1 MSNNKHQK
9 WNAFLEKWP
18 LSRIQEMTL
27 EEYTKVKSRGS
38 FTFYLEIDL
47 EDLGSIRG
55 GSAFKFGVFNRD
67 NKELKDNTTSL
78 MYSDNYAWYRKYG
91 ETQEEAFSRVKH
103 IIVSIIEASQ
113 ANDHKLIDSIDL
125 GHAYKWKIAF
135 LYQNRETPSIV
146 PIYKLDWLKQITAT
160 SGKSSVSEM
169 QKKIISEKPFELNI
183 FEYGEQL
190 WSKFLNDDSST
201 KQAYWTYAPGSDA
214 SHWDEFF
221 DKGIM
226 AIGWDFLGDLDE
238 FTNKEEVVQKLQVHY
253 NTTSSKKNDA
263 TATYQFCNELK
274 IGDVILVKKG
284 RKEYVGYGVVTG
296 GYEYQPERENY
307 HHVRKVNWTKKGY
320 WIHDN
325 PGPLKTLTNITP
337 YPDFVKSIID
347 LIHGDKCSY
356 WVFQGNPKQYD
367 VKAALQANQISS
379 WTVKAHADKIKEG
392 DKFILWVTGNNS
404 GCYALGSVISEVHE
418 RVDSDNESEFYTG
431 KRDNNPQT
439 RVNIIIDHN
448 YSNSPFPKESL
459 LVLPQFKGFK
469 GGNQGTNFSATKEQY
484 QAIVDLANP
493 QAAANTKVNTMN
505 PQNIILYGPPG
516 TGKTYEL
523 LNQWIPKYQS
533 AIQTS
538 AAVKEEALRSFVSNA
553 TWWEVIAAVIENLGG
568 DNVQVKDI
576 HDHKIFQMKAS
587 LSSNKNLKQSIWG
600 SLQSHSPETSTTV
613 NISKRMAPA
622 IFDKNEDSTW
632 KLLENW
638 KDLAPQVAD
647 EVEVIQGKDSNSGN
661 LIKRYEFVT
670 FHQSY
675 GYEEFIEGLRPE
687 TNDDGQISYE
697 VKPGVFKQICNKA
710 KLDPENRYAI
720 FIDEINR
727 GNMSKIFGELITLI
741 ETDKRVQY
749 NSEGK
754 QVEGDT
760 GLELTLPYS
769 ESTFGVPKNLDIIG
783 TMNTADRSI
792 ALLDIALRRRFEFK
806 ELMPNSS
813 VIEGVDGKGTIENGS
828 IDLKRI
834 LDTINQRIKLLAG
847 RELQIGHAFLC
858 SVKNIKDLNECF
870 SNKVIPLL
878 QEYFYGH
885 WERVQLVLGDQDEQL
900 KGELKKQSDEVC
912 FVLKETL
919 DELAVLGIDH
929 DDYETQYDYYVNP
942 NLDSHS
948 LSTLAYTKIYQSL
961 NEAN

>member
-1 MSNNKHQK
+1 MSTNQHQK
-9 WNAFLEKWP
+9 WNNFLEKWP
-18 LSRIQEMTL
+18 HSRVKQMTL
-27 EEYTKVKSRGS
+27 EEYTKVKSRDS
-38 FTFYLEIDL
+38 FTFYLENDL
-47 EDLGSIRG
+47 EDLGSIWG
-55 GSAFKFGVFNRD
+55 GSAFKFGIFNRD
-67 NKELKDNTTSL
+67 NKDPKENSSL
-78 MYSDNYAWYRKYG
+78 IYSDDYAWYRKYG
-91 ETQEEAFSRVKH
+91 ETQEEAFQNVKD
-103 IIVSIIEASQ
+103 IIVRIIEATKT
-113 ANDHKLIDSIDL
+113 NDHKSIDSIDL
-125 GHAYKWKIAF
+125 GNAYKWKIAF
-135 LYQNRETPSIV
+135 LYQDQESLSIV
-146 PIYKLDWLKQITAT
+146 PIYKLDMLKKITDT
-160 SGKSSVSEM
+160 SGKPLVSEM
-169 QKKIISEKPFELNI
+169 QHKIINEKPSDLDI
-183 FEYGEQL
+183 FEYGEHL
-190 WSKFLNDDSST
+190 WTKYSTESSSPSKSF
-201 KQAYWTYAPGSDA
+201 WTYAPGSDA
-214 SHWDEFF
+214 GHWEEFYNE
-221 DKGIM
+221 GIM
-226 AIGWDFLGDLDE
+226 AIGWDFLGNLEDYKNKDE
-238 FTNKEEVVQKLQVHY
+238 IVQKLQEHY

-263 TATYQFCNELK
+263 SANFQFCNELK

-296 GYEYQPERENY
+296 EYEYQPEREIY
-307 HHVRKVNWTKKGY
+307 HHVRKVNWTKKGSWVY
-320 WIHDN
+320 DD
-325 PGPLKTLTNITP
+325 PGAVKTLTNVTP
-337 YPDFVKSIID
+337 YPEFVKGIID
-347 LIHGDKCSY
+347 LIHGKTCAY
-356 WVFQGNPKQYD
+356 WIFQGNPKHYD
-367 VKAALQANQISS
+367 VKGALQANKISS
-379 WTVKAHADKIKEG
+379 WSVKAHADKIKEG
-392 DKFILWVTGNNS
+392 DKFILWVTGNKS

-418 RVDSDNESEFYTG
+418 RVDSEDELEFYTG

-448 YSNSPFPKESL
+448 YSNSPLSKESL
-459 LVLPQFKGFK
+459 LSLPQFKGFN

-484 QAIVDLANP
+484 QAILDLVNP
-493 QAAANTKVNTMN
+493 QATAATKVNTMN

-538 AAVKEEALRSFVSNA
+538 AAVKEEALRGFVSNA
-553 TWWEVIAAVIENLGG
+553 TWWEVIAVVIDNLGG

-600 SLQSHSPETSTTV
+600 SLQSHSPDTSTTV
-613 NISKRMAPA
+613 NTSKRIAPA

-632 KLLENW
+632 KLLDNW
-638 KDLAPQVAD
+638 KELAPQMAD
-647 EVEVIQGKDSNSGN
+647 EIEAIQGKDSNSGN

-687 TNDDGQISYE
+687 TNEEGQISYE

-710 KLDPENRYAI
+710 KLDPANRYAI

-749 NSEGK
+749 NAEGK
-754 QVEGDT
+754 KIDGDK

-769 ESTFGVPKNLDIIG
+769 GSSFGVPTNLDIIG

-813 VIEGVDGKGTIENGS
+813 VIEGVDGDGTIENGS
-828 IDLKRI
+828 INLKRL

-870 SNKVIPLL
+870 ANKIIPLL

-885 WERVQLVLGDQDEQL
+885 WERIQLVLGDQDEQL
-900 KGELKKQSDEVC
+900 KGELKKQSNEVC
-912 FVLKETL
+912 FVLRETL

-942 NLDSHS
+942 NLYSHS

-961 NEAN
+961 NEAQK